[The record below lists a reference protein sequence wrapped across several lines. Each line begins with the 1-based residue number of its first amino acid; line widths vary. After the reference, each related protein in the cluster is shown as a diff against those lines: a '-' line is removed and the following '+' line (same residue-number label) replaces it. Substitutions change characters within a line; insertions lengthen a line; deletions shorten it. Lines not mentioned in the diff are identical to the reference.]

1 MPHEFTEYPPE
12 PEPQPA
18 SSRGARP
25 PVKGIGVDLLD
36 APEGPPSE
44 LIERH
49 LRIRIPLRLGVA
61 LVLAA
66 LAIFIL
72 LGRCGFLP

>member
-1 MPHEFTEYPPE
+1 MPHEFTEYPSE

-18 SSRGARP
+18 SSRGIRP
-25 PVKGIGVDLLD
+25 PVKRTGVDLLD
-36 APEGPPSE
+36 APEGASLPE
-44 LIERH
+44 VVRT
-49 LRIRIPLRLGVA
+49 RVRIPLWLGVV

-72 LGRCGFLP
+72 LGRFGFLS